1 MIYLT
6 KNDWKNLFHPSKKTV
21 EAKEQYCDYLN
32 KNIQTEEI
40 NGEYFIYSSDI
51 DCESIKGILHGKT
64 K

>member
-6 KNDWKNLFHPSKKTV
+6 KNDWKNLFHPSKKTI
-21 EAKEQYCDYLN
+21 EARKQYRDYLD
-32 KNIQTEEI
+32 KNIPTEEI

-51 DCESIKGILHGKT
+51 DCESIKEILNDRT